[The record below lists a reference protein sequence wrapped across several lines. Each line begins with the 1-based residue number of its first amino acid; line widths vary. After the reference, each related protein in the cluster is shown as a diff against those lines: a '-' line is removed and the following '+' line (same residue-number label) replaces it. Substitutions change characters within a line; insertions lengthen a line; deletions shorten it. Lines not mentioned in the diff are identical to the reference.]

1 MAELRE
7 VTAILDTG
15 KVEEEE
21 LQTALQAI
29 LFHQCLYEDWPH
41 APSYRLLARHMAQVQ
56 PILGA
61 FGYRLT
67 HYPVA
72 HMLVLEA
79 QNAVYGVHMAR
90 LRKDETVVLLIL
102 RLLYAEGISS
112 LDDRGRVEITTD
124 DIHDRLKTSGE
135 EPPPM
140 PRLLDILRLF
150 HRKGIVR
157 IGERDLVEQL
167 VVLTIMPGVTRLV
180 PDVYVE
186 AVIQWLEQREL
197 ARIDEEAGEEESE
210 PVQGGP
216 VEDADGAPAA
226 DLLSHVA
233 DYRAGLGA
241 TDQPPVV
248 AAANEDEGEDVQQR
262 EDDDDVPA

>member
-1 MAELRE
+1 VAELRE
-7 VTAILDTG
+7 VAAILDTG

-21 LQTALQAI
+21 LQSALQAI

-41 APSYRLLARHMAQVQ
+41 APAYRLLVRHLPNVQ

-67 HYPVA
+67 HHPVA

-79 QNAVYGVHMAR
+79 RTVAYGVHMSR
-90 LRKDETVVLLIL
+90 LKKDETVVLLVL

-112 LDDRGRVEITTD
+112 LDEQGRVEITTD
-124 DIHDRLKTSGE
+124 DLHDRIRTSGE

-140 PRLLDILRLF
+140 PRLLEILRLF
-150 HRKGIVR
+150 QRKGIVR
-157 IGERDLVEQL
+157 VGERDLAEQL
-167 VVLTIMPGVTRLV
+167 VVLTIMPGVTMLV

-197 ARIDEEAGEEESE
+197 MRVDENAD
-210 PVQGGP
+210 
-216 VEDADGAPAA
+216 EDGVPSKS
-226 DLLSHVA
+226 LLGHVA
-233 DYRAGLGA
+233 DYRAGLGSEEA
-241 TDQPPVV
+241 TSPTGDSDMIGGQ
-248 AAANEDEGEDVQQR
+248 
-262 EDDDDVPA
+262 DDVPA

>member
-7 VTAILDTG
+7 VAAILDTG

-21 LQTALQAI
+21 LQSALQAI

-41 APSYRLLARHMAQVQ
+41 APAYRLLVRHLANVQ

-67 HYPVA
+67 HHPVA

-79 QNAVYGVHMAR
+79 RTVAYGVHMSR
-90 LRKDETVVLLIL
+90 LKKDETVVLLVL

-112 LDDRGRVEITTD
+112 LDEQGRVEITTD
-124 DIHDRLKTSGE
+124 DLHDRIRTSGE

-140 PRLLDILRLF
+140 PRLLEILRLF
-150 HRKGIVR
+150 QRKGIVR
-157 IGERDLVEQL
+157 VGDRDLAEQL
-167 VVLTIMPGVTRLV
+167 VVLTIMPGVTMLV

-186 AVIQWLEQREL
+186 AIIQWLEQREL
-197 ARIDEEAGEEESE
+197 MRVDEDAGEDDVPPRS
-210 PVQGGP
+210 
-216 VEDADGAPAA
+216 
-226 DLLSHVA
+226 LLGHVA
-233 DYRAGLGA
+233 DYRAALGSVEA
-241 TDQPPVV
+241 PSPGGDS
-248 AAANEDEGEDVQQR
+248 EMIEGQ
-262 EDDDDVPA
+262 DDVPA